1 MENKINIVITENLAE
16 MSREDLKVLN
26 EQNFL
31 PTYSSKDGVELLK
44 KIETLEPD
52 VVLMDMFMTRMDGV
66 GVLRALSRKELIKKP
81 LVLGI
86 RWLVLIFLIILFF

>member
-44 KIETLEPD
+44 KI
-52 VVLMDMFMTRMDGV
+52 
-66 GVLRALSRKELIKKP
+66 KK
-81 LVLGI
+81 LKD
-86 RWLVLIFLIILFF
+86 F